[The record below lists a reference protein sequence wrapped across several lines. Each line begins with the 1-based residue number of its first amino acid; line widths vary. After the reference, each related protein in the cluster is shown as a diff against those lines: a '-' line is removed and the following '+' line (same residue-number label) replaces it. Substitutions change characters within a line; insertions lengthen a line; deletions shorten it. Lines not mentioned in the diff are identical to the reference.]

1 MRARDNAALLS
12 ALAISLT
19 TIGCGGGDDGAGT
32 GAAESGGST
41 GSAGNVANGS
51 GGGSE
56 ARAGSDSTGTG
67 TIQMAGGA
75 GATNAGGDMGS
86 AGSKSGTG
94 GASGSG
100 GSAGGAATG
109 TGGSGGSPSTGGQGA
124 CASAG
129 IAVYTDPT
137 NLSQLAWKGHGTFK
151 ENATGGCEGNKAY
164 EYDWNVQGYWDGFL
178 LNLSKPVDASK
189 AIAFT
194 YSYKQ
199 GPSDP
204 SFFFVRLHSG
214 AKACGA
220 GCDVEVHSASA
231 DWKRETIPIST
242 FVKSGEVDVSNITA
256 IEFGFSGP
264 DASGTLLLDSMVF
277 TQ

>member
-1 MRARDNAALLS
+1 MRNETALLS
-12 ALAISLT
+12 AIVISLAT
-19 TIGCGGGDDGAGT
+19 VGCGSGEDGAGA
-32 GAAESGGST
+32 GAVEGGGAPGNAGTAASGGGGANQASAGADST
-41 GSAGNVANGS
+41 GS
-51 GGGSE
+51 GGMQ
-56 ARAGSDSTGTG
+56 T
-67 TIQMAGGA
+67 GGA
-75 GATNAGGDMGS
+75 AISN
-86 AGSKSGTG
+86 GTG
-94 GASGSG
+94 GANGTAGSKAG
-100 GSAGGAATG
+100 AGGAAG
-109 TGGSGGSPSTGGQGA
+109 GGGSGGSIATGSGGAGGSSTGAQGA
-124 CASAG
+124 CASTG

-137 NLSQLAWKGHGTFK
+137 NLLQLAWKGHGTFK
-151 ENATGGCEGNKAY
+151 ENATGGCEGSKAY

-189 AIAFT
+189 ATAFT
-194 YSYKQ
+194 YAYKQ

-204 SFFFVRLHSG
+204 NFFFVRLHSG

-220 GCDVEVHSASA
+220 GCDVEVHAGSA

-242 FVKSGEVDVSNITA
+242 FVKSGEVDLTNVTA